1 MTFSEKNM
9 RQDDIGKIIFQDLF
23 LYLMFTGMNGH
34 CRIIGLRG
42 PISMGQKLGILIVV
56 ILQIPQ
62 TSKWA
67 HQFVKALEIPTTSSS
82 F

>member
-23 LYLMFTGMNGH
+23 LYLMFTEMNGH

-56 ILQIPQ
+56 ILQILTNLKMGTP
-62 TSKWA
+62 
-67 HQFVKALEIPTTSSS
+67 VC
-82 F
+82 